1 MNIYKSVVDQ
11 EEFSKIVAMK
21 KFLGYTDADVEENF
35 RSLIEEKQRTQL
47 ADWYAEKINSEGPAV
62 IDSPLAV
69 KGLKNTADVDPNSES
84 EGKDKSG
91 EGSESDESSEDKDES
106 DTGSGE
112 EEQEE
117 EKSEPPAPTFG
128 LG

>member
-69 KGLKNTADVDPNSES
+69 KGLKNTADVDTATT
-84 EGKDKSG
+84 
-91 EGSESDESSEDKDES
+91 SDDKDES
-106 DTGSGE
+106 GEGGESDDGSEDEGGSDAEGE
-112 EEQEE
+112 EEKKEE
-117 EKSEPPAPTFG
+117 EKSEPPPPTFG

>member
-84 EGKDKSG
+84 EEKDESR